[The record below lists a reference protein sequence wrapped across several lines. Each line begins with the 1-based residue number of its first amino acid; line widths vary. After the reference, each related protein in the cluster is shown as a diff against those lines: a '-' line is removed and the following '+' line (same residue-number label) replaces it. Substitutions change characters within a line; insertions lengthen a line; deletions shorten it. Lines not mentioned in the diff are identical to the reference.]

1 MIPFP
6 VPFMVQIAD
15 NAMPRLRNRDVDTLL
30 LLLPG
35 QREDP
40 AFIMDLRG
48 NVVLSAGKTEQL

>member
-1 MIPFP
+1 
-6 VPFMVQIAD
+6 MVQIAD
-15 NAMPRLRNRDVDTLL
+15 NAMPRLRNRDGDTLL